1 MADRPLPRR
10 ISSNKPIAGRA
21 HVDYFVRPVT
31 NLDELRS
38 TLQPHRAYAAYA
50 LGQLQPQLFARS
62 EWWLAHGAQG
72 QALVLHSKGGLGHAL
87 FALGATDALQAV
99 LQLHPGPRHT
109 FLSCQV
115 QHLETMLRYY
125 HLPDQQSMMRML
137 VDSETLQPAEGNTRS
152 LTGRDVHT
160 INRLY
165 RSEGTP
171 AFYSAENIDAAVYYG
186 TYEGGSL
193 VAVAGTHVVSPE
205 EGIAV
210 LGNVFTHPGF
220 RAQGLGALVTSAV
233 TRHLLTSCREV
244 VLSVDPRNVAAVAA
258 YRRLGYRDVG
268 RLIEGAAVRRDLG
281 VGAFLRRRLAA
292 LRGRR
297 YDAELVS
304 IPS

>member
-87 FALGATDALQAV
+87 FALGAIDALQAV

-125 HLPDQQSMMRML
+125 HLPEQQSMMRML
-137 VDSETLQPAEGNTRS
+137 VDSETLQPAEGNTRG

-160 INRLY
+160 SNRLY

-171 AFYSAENIDAAVYYG
+171 AFYSAENSDAAVHYG
-186 TYEGGSL
+186 AYDGGSL
-193 VAVAGTHVVSPE
+193 AAGGGRTDGRGGAAGGRRGGGGRRATCGAGTGRSRSR
-205 EGIAV
+205 
-210 LGNVFTHPGF
+210 
-220 RAQGLGALVTSAV
+220 RARTSSA
-233 TRHLLTSCREV
+233 TTGTCATPPAAAQAAPASRRAAPRGRARCR
-244 VLSVDPRNVAAVAA
+244 
-258 YRRLGYRDVG
+258 GC
-268 RLIEGAAVRRDLG
+268 VRRG
-281 VGAFLRRRLAA
+281 
-292 LRGRR
+292 
-297 YDAELVS
+297 
-304 IPS
+304 